1 MSNFKG
7 MDDLVGKLSAAI
19 PSPLR
24 DLHHDLEENLKST
37 LESGLHKMNLV
48 TREEFDVQS
57 AVLAKTRA
65 KVDQLTAQVTVLE
78 AHLQTQG
85 LMPTVAH
92 ATETT
97 TAPQTSDPTPTSQT
111 TNRTMNQAEPTQS
124 SPPSPT
130 HSV

>member
-7 MDDLVGKLSAAI
+7 MEDLVGKLSAAI

-24 DLHHDLEENLKST
+24 DLHHDLEDNLKST

-65 KVDQLTAQVTVLE
+65 KVDQLAAQVSILE
-78 AHLQTQG
+78 AHLQAQG
-85 LMPTVAH
+85 LMPNPPSTAK
-92 ATETT
+92 ATDENADTKNT
-97 TAPQTSDPTPTSQT
+97 DPTSDNT
-111 TNRTMNQAEPTQS
+111 TNHTVNQAEPTQS
-124 SPPSPT
+124 PPTNPI
-130 HSV
+130 